1 MVREGGGWMAVM
13 RGSQEGGSEGMG
25 RDADVHGSRS
35 RLVPAGTGERQKN
48 HNSRQHNFSH
58 DLCCHRATPCQSDH
72 ILKHVADIPLCPHT
86 YTYFQCSNIE
96 YTLFLDYEY

>member
-13 RGSQEGGSEGMG
+13 RGSQEGGREGMG
-25 RDADVHGSRS
+25 READVHGSRS

-72 ILKHVADIPLCPHT
+72 ILKHVADIPLCRHT
-86 YTYFQCSNIE
+86 YTYSGRSLNIL
-96 YTLFLDYEY
+96 YFLIDYEY